1 MPHVDQDSWSE
12 LRHANGA
19 VGSGAGC
26 GIRSHR
32 CRSLLLAATTHSP
45 TECAFRVGVKQA
57 LIMRAGKCPAMSARR
72 IWPVVANS
80 PRDYEKVRQA
90 S

>member
-1 MPHVDQDSWSE
+1 M
-12 LRHANGA
+12 LTGA
-19 VGSGAGC
+19 LGSDAGY

-57 LIMRAGKCPAMSARR
+57 LIMRAGKCLAMNARR
-72 IWPVVANS
+72 FWPVVASS
-80 PRDYEKVRQA
+80 PRGYEKVRQA

>member
-12 LRHANGA
+12 SRHANGRL
-19 VGSGAGC
+19 VFRRRVRNP
-26 GIRSHR
+26 IP
-32 CRSLLLAATTHSP
+32 SLPLPAACSDDP
-45 TECAFRVGVKQA
+45 LTECAFRVGVKQT
-57 LIMRAGKCPAMSARR
+57 LIMRAGKCPTMNARR
-72 IWPVVANS
+72 IWPVVASS